1 MRLILADRGKE
12 MCDVLRWE
20 FKTHPEVEVVH
31 GRFED
36 LPCFD
41 CVVTAGNSFGL
52 MDAGVDLAVVRYFGR
67 HVIEIIQ
74 KQILEDHLGEQPVGT
89 CLIVSTGH
97 AEHPFVAHA
106 PTMRVPMNIQGTDH
120 VYLALWAALTA
131 VHRHNRTDPR
141 KIFTLACPA
150 LGTGT
155 GGMDPLEAAVQL
167 RLAYEHFQ
175 KPARF
180 INATMAQERHERV
193 HYGGR
198 SGFVQPRTS
207 ISGA

>member
-1 MRLILADRGKE
+1 MRLILVDRGKE
-12 MCDVLRWE
+12 LCDVLRWE
-20 FKTHPEVEVVH
+20 FRPHPEVEIVH

-67 HVIEIIQ
+67 HVMERVQ
-74 KQILEDHLGEQPVGT
+74 KCILEDHLGEQPVGT
-89 CLIVSTGH
+89 CLIIPTDH
-97 AEHPFVAHA
+97 ATHPFVAHA

-131 VHRHNRTDPR
+131 VHRHNRTEA
-141 KIFTLACPA
+141 KQIKTLACPG
-150 LGTGT
+150 LGTET
-155 GGMDPLEAAVQL
+155 GGMGALEAATQL
-167 RLAYEHFQ
+167 RLAYEHFM
-175 KPARF
+175 KPAKF
-180 INATMAQERHERV
+180 INPTMAQERHERI

-198 SGFVQPRTS
+198 SGFVTPR
-207 ISGA
+207 SGE

>member
-1 MRLILADRGKE
+1 

-20 FKTHPEVEVVH
+20 FRTRPDVEIVH

-67 HVIEIIQ
+67 HVMERVQ
-74 KQILEDHLGEQPVGT
+74 KCILDDHLGEQPVGT
-89 CLIVSTGH
+89 CMIIPTDH
-97 AEHPFVAHA
+97 ATHPFVAHA

-131 VHRHNRTDPR
+131 VHRHNRVEAR
-141 KIFTLACPA
+141 KIATLACPA

-155 GGMDPLEAAVQL
+155 GGMDPLEAALQL

-180 INATMAQERHERV
+180 INPTMAQERHERI

-198 SGFVQPRTS
+198 SGFTHPRS
-207 ISGA
+207 SGGGV